1 MSAVFSKR
9 SAELAKKNFV
19 DAAVKTAS
27 TNKKSKSKLSIF
39 DRHAKKSNSAKKK
52 SAFEIK
58 SATQPKVISAVEET
72 AQLNKRLLQDLSN
85 GEMERRRKAYVQLVQ
100 DVYADSDLPLAN
112 TVDEDNNWVIGRG
125 QLNAQLL
132 IIGEAP
138 GAQEAKAGEP
148 FVGPSG
154 ERLEQELNRHG
165 IRSNKHAFV
174 SNLVFVRP
182 AHNRDPSWEEIVAY
196 LPYLRRLVNIVK
208 PKLILCLGRL
218 CSAVFLRG
226 IGSIDMLKDEPYVD
240 GQHRFKGE
248 NMDVLYRNTGNS
260 ASTVFFEERFVCR
273 VYATYHPSA
282 ILRSENPNPHT
293 PPNPKFAERWSEDF
307 SHILDLVDQTPLKFI
322 DAEEIITETT
332 DPGFIFTNPDQVCY
346 RNRRHFSDAEAI
358 AYAQTEGLEMEVH
371 RCDYEG
377 RGNFFKIVG
386 RTADDVSVCLLVR
399 QPTFSF
405 YVSYRSIKDGSI
417 GENELNQL
425 EQDVNNSLLE
435 SMSELQRLAQ
445 FNSGQWT
452 NGPLV
457 QLSIEPNK
465 LKYVDISAPKN
476 MLRVKLSNDNH
487 KYAVARI
494 LDAYIGN
501 RFRDF
506 RPPKEHNRI
515 LPKDCKWVKTF
526 ERNYKPIQQLMLDK
540 NIYIRGWIKIAP
552 PKESSLRVRLPGTE
566 AGRISS
572 ADLEYDVNY
581 NDLVGYSPN
590 PGESGN
596 ERWER
601 QAPTRVLALDAE
613 MLAVGGHFPRS
624 EQDPVISIAAYGHTA
639 DRANKKNYTEK
650 IRGAAAGKTYEPRST
665 GRSNYDDAAVFCVG
679 SLAAL
684 HTSDFKPE
692 YLPNIPPVPK
702 PMDLGWN
709 EGGRKPDGG
718 YHLQY
723 AIGIRSWNA
732 FIESYQIW
740 HELVGAKRAFR
751 IVRNNTLYKLLQGL
765 QVRPGGKDIK
775 SEWKDEAQ
783 LLKWESDVARIA
795 STFETCVSKKDVA
808 NLTGIPEPNSLN
820 TDDEAELEHALGTI
834 QMRWRLFRPA
844 SSVYSFSNE
853 KDMFRGFY
861 NYVQSYDPDM
871 ITGYNSNNF
880 DLSYFINRVRVLN
893 LLRPDN
899 SGLISMGRYPSHPD
913 EVETKHA
920 TTAATGDRTYQ
931 VPHISGR
938 DSHDLLNYVMRD
950 MKLNDYRLAS
960 VAQYCLK
967 DTKNDVPYSAIPSLF
982 RTNRERLNRYCGKD
996 AELVIMLINDMN
1008 NMNYLIAL
1016 ARLIGLM
1023 HIERLYVDGKQ
1034 EQVFSVLIRFLREE
1048 GFGKV
1053 MPDRNK
1059 YSHEDDSVPVEAF
1072 TGAHVFDPKTKG
1084 LYEKLLLCL
1093 DYNSLYPSI
1102 MQARN
1107 LGHDKAGTA
1116 RRMLKYGYKLEDCF
1130 KTMRTFI
1137 NPKTALPEE
1146 YYFYQPPRLTKD
1158 QVLELGLE
1166 PGKDSIKPLAELG
1179 KKEFWVFEE
1188 SKRNEDGTITKRRFR
1203 CTEKE
1208 LVEKRTDLKKEN
1220 AVHHS
1225 PRVRHKHILKKDVA
1239 SICSA
1244 LTKMLAAR
1252 KRVNIKKELF
1262 HPSSDEFR
1270 RLNQIQMTL
1279 KIVCNST
1286 YGATGVVVGKLS
1298 GQHISATVTGVGK
1311 ETILNLAS
1319 KMESEYEGDV
1329 QGGDTDSIFVHFPS
1343 IDKLSKI
1350 YEKIDVTDP
1359 VTGEIRRMTR
1369 IGQILEYANSLVPP
1383 PMKIDFEKAFEKIFA
1398 FAKKRA
1404 VTLTQ
1409 TPIWDPLRMEM
1420 VFRDAKLDYKGVEMK
1435 RRDSCPAAQ
1444 KTLTGF
1450 ATKLFLGQGDRQ
1462 EREISA
1468 VEFVRKEVDNI
1479 LNGNVPFHELIQ
1491 TRQLAK
1497 KHYATPVP
1505 HMVLNE
1511 KMRRRGYRTRELGE
1525 RISFIVVTG
1534 RSERSFAQ
1542 SAEDPDF
1549 ALEHNLLPDYEY
1561 VVEKKIQKPIER
1573 FTKFME
1579 NGDEYN
1585 RRMFMGRRKRQKHNL
1600 LDDDPIL
1607 RIVRRAVPCMV
1618 CKKPG
1623 PNPVCE
1629 PCRPL
1634 ANWQAMLNAERA
1646 DLEKEEGDL
1655 EQALKT
1661 CRACTG
1667 VNPGETIDCDNGT
1680 CKSYFPRR
1688 AGEFKVIRRKERMQT
1703 LVDHM
1708 DLW

>member
-1 MSAVFSKR
+1 MFSKR
-9 SAELAKKNFV
+9 SAEVAKKRFV
-19 DAAVKTAS
+19 DAAAATSVNAS
-27 TNKKSKSKLSIF
+27 TVKKAKAKLSIF
-39 DRHAKKSNSAKKK
+39 DRQAKKPGSKKNKSPFATK
-52 SAFEIK
+52 SA
-58 SATQPKVISAVEET
+58 SLPQTVSRTEER
-72 AQLNKRLLQDLSN
+72 QRLRSRLLQDLSN
-85 GEMERRRKAYVQLVQ
+85 EELEQRREALGKLFQ
-100 DVYADSDLPLAN
+100 DVWADTDLPLAH
-112 TVDEDNNWVIGRG
+112 TVDEDNQWVIGRG
-125 QLNAQLL
+125 RLDAQLL
-132 IIGEAP
+132 IVGEAP

-154 ERLEQELNRHG
+154 ERLEEELNKHG
-165 IRSNKHAFV
+165 IKSSKHTYI

-182 AHNRDPSWEEIVAY
+182 PNNRDPSWDEISAY
-196 LPYLRRLVNIVK
+196 LPYVRRLVNIIK

-218 CSAVFLRG
+218 SSAVFLRG
-226 IGSIDMLKDEPYVD
+226 IGSIAMLKDEPYAD
-240 GQHRFKGE
+240 GQYRFKGE
-248 NMDVLYRNTGNS
+248 NMDVLYRNTANS

-282 ILRSENPNPHT
+282 ILRSENPKP
-293 PPNPKFAERWSEDF
+293 PAQPNPRFAERWQEDF
-307 SHILDLVDQTPLKFI
+307 SHILDLVDQSPLKFI
-322 DAEEIITETT
+322 DAEEIVSETT
-332 DPGFIFTNPDQVCY
+332 EEGFIFSNPDQVFY
-346 RNRRHFSDAEAI
+346 SKRRHFSDSEALG
-358 AYAQTEGLEMEVH
+358 YARTSALEMEVH

-377 RGNFFKIVG
+377 RGNFFKIIG
-386 RTADDVSVCLLVR
+386 RTADDVSVCLIVR
-399 QPTFSF
+399 RPTFSF

-417 GENELNQL
+417 GDNELSQMEL
-425 EQDVNNSLLE
+425 DVNTALLDTL
-435 SMSELQRLAQ
+435 SEAQ
-445 FNSGQWT
+445 KYIQLTSGD
-452 NGPLV
+452 GPLV
-457 QLSIEPNK
+457 RLSIEPAK
-465 LKYVDISAPKN
+465 LKYLDISAPKN
-476 MLRVKLSNDNH
+476 MMRVRLTNDNH
-487 KYAVARI
+487 KYGVARI
-494 LDAYIGN
+494 IDAYIGN
-501 RFRDF
+501 RFQDF

-515 LPKDCKWVKTF
+515 LPKDCKFIKTF

-540 NIYIRGWIKIAP
+540 NVYIRGWIRIAP
-552 PKESSLRVRLPGTE
+552 SEESSLRVRLPGTDY
-566 AGRISS
+566 GHLSS

-590 PGESGN
+590 PGEAGD
-596 ERWER
+596 EKWER

-624 EQDPVISIAAYGHTA
+624 EQDPVISICAYGNTA
-639 DRANKKNYTEK
+639 DRADKKNYTEK
-650 IRGAAAGKTYEPRST
+650 IRGSAAGKTYEPRST
-665 GRSNYDDAAVFCVG
+665 GRSNYDDATVFCVG
-679 SLAAL
+679 SLGQL

-702 PMDLGWN
+702 PMNLGWDS
-709 EGGRKPDGG
+709 GGRKPDGG
-718 YHLQY
+718 YQLQY

-732 FIESYQIW
+732 FIEAYQIW
-740 HELVGAKRAFR
+740 HELVGAHRAFR
-751 IVRNNTLYKLLQGL
+751 IVRSRSLYELLQGL
-765 QVRPGGKDIK
+765 EVRPGGKDIK
-775 SEWKDEAQ
+775 SEWKDINQ

-795 STFETCVSKKDVA
+795 GRFEECVSKKDIA
-808 NLTGIPEPNSLN
+808 NLKGVPEPNAVN
-820 TDDEAELEHALGTI
+820 TDDESELERVLGTI
-834 QMRWRLFRPA
+834 QTRWHLFRPA
-844 SSVYSFSNE
+844 AGVYSFSNE

-861 NYVQSYDPDM
+861 AYVQSYDPDI

-880 DLSYFINRVRVLN
+880 DLSYFINRVRILN

-899 SGLISMGRYPSHPD
+899 SGLISMGRYSSQPD

-938 DSHDLLNYVMRD
+938 DAYDLLNYVMRD

-996 AELVIMLINDMN
+996 AELVIMLVNDMN

-1016 ARLIGLM
+1016 SRLIGLM
-1023 HIERLYVDGKQ
+1023 HLERLYVDGKQ

-1059 YSHEDDSVPVEAF
+1059 YSHEDESIPVESF

-1137 NPKTALPEE
+1137 NPKTGLPEE
-1146 YYFYQPPRLTKD
+1146 YYFYQPPRLSKD
-1158 QVLELGLE
+1158 QVLEMGLV
-1166 PGKDSIKPLAELG
+1166 PGKDSVKPPAELG

-1188 SKRNEDGTITKRRFR
+1188 HKRNEDGTLSKKRFR

-1208 LVEKRTDLKKEN
+1208 LAEKRTDLNKAD
-1220 AVHHS
+1220 AVYHS

-1252 KRVNIKKELF
+1252 KRVNVKKELF
-1262 HPSSDEFR
+1262 HPSSDEYR

-1286 YGATGVVVGKLS
+1286 YGATGVVVGKLA

-1311 ETILNLAS
+1311 ETILNLAD
-1319 KMESEYEGDV
+1319 KMESVYDGDV

-1350 YEKIDVTDP
+1350 YEKIDVENP
-1359 VTGEIRRMTR
+1359 ETGEIRRMTR
-1369 IGQILEYANSLVPP
+1369 IAQILEYANTLVPP

-1435 RRDSCPAAQ
+1435 RRDSCQAAQ
-1444 KTLTGF
+1444 RTLTGF
-1450 ATKLFLGQGDRQ
+1450 ATKLFLDPGSKQDR
-1462 EREISA
+1462 ERSA
-1468 VEFVRKEVDNI
+1468 VEFVRKEVDEI

-1534 RSERSFAQ
+1534 RSERSFAE

-1573 FTKFME
+1573 FTQFMS

-1585 RRMFMGRRKRQKHNL
+1585 RKMFQGRRKRQKHNL
-1600 LDDDPIL
+1600 LDDDPVL
-1607 RIVRRAVPCMV
+1607 RIMKRAVPCMV
-1618 CKKPG
+1618 CGKPG
-1623 PNPVCE
+1623 VNPVCE
-1629 PCRPL
+1629 PCRPK
-1634 ANWQAMLNAERA
+1634 ANWQEMINVENTGLA
-1646 DLEKEEGDL
+1646 LEETNL

-1667 VNPGETIDCDNGT
+1667 VNVGEAIDCDNGT
-1680 CKSYFPRR
+1680 CKSYYPRR
-1688 AGEFKVIRRKERMQT
+1688 GGEFKVARRKERIQT
-1703 LVDHM
+1703 LIDQA